1 VASAYPARSRNLI
14 LSCSAIASAVALLA
28 ESVDKRI
35 GGMAVKEAAQIQWG
49 DAEAAMDYWA
59 QKITERAVALGAGT
73 PAAASQSSA
82 SK

>member
-1 VASAYPARSRNLI
+1 VPLPPADAPQISLDTG
-14 LSCSAIASAVALLA
+14 VQTVPDP